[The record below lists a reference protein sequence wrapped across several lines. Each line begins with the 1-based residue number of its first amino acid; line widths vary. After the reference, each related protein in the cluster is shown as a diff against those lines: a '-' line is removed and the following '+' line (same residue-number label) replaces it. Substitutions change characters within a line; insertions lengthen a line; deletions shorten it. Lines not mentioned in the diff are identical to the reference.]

1 MKRVLFFFLVF
12 AFCALNAQTIEQKS
26 LAVTVYNQNLGVIKD
41 VRTADLKSGLNNLA
55 ITDVSQLIDPTSVH
69 IKLKGEVIEQNYQYD
84 LVGMEKILQKYID
97 KNISLYGPNNEL
109 IEGTLLS
116 SNANQIVI
124 QKKDGGLTLLPD
136 LAKYR
141 VSVDKLPEGL
151 ITKPT
156 LLWQIKTP
164 SSGKQDMEISYQT
177 AGLNWHAE
185 YVAVLNDKDTK
196 TDLKAWVSIENNSGT
211 SYKDARL
218 KLVAGNVNRVT
229 APRYMQKNV
238 DAMELSSGMG
248 NQFQE
253 KSFFEY
259 HLYDLQRPATIN
271 NNETKQIS
279 LFDAS
284 NISVLKRYLY
294 RSGSYSYSSGSQN
307 KVAVVVEFEN
317 KAQNNLGMPMPAGK
331 VRLYKSDGNASEFV
345 GEDMIEHTPKD
356 EKIKLKIGEAFD
368 VVAEETQL
376 DNRKITDRIYES
388 TFQIKLRNHKDE
400 DITVDVEKNL
410 GSNWEVK
417 DSNYE
422 YTKKD
427 ASTIT
432 YKIPVKKDGESILT
446 LKVRYNY

>member
-1 MKRVLFFFLVF
+1 MKKLICFLFVLFVS
-12 AFCALNAQTIEQKS
+12 ALNAQTIEQKS

-41 VRTADLKSGLNNLA
+41 IRTADLKSGMNNLA

-69 IKLKGEVIEQNYQYD
+69 IKLKGEVIEQNFQYD
-84 LVGMEKILQKYID
+84 LVGMEKVLQKYID

-116 SNANQIVI
+116 SNGNQVVI

-164 SSGKQDMEISYQT
+164 SSGKQDLEISYQT

-211 SYKDARL
+211 SYKDAKL
-218 KLVAGNVNRVT
+218 KLVAGNVNRIT
-229 APRYMQKNV
+229 APKYLQKSTNV
-238 DAMELSSGMG
+238 MEMSSGMG
-248 NQFQE
+248 DQFQE

-284 NISVLKRYLY
+284 NISVLKRYFY
-294 RSGSYSYSSGSQN
+294 KSGGYFNSGSSQN
-307 KVAVVVEFEN
+307 KVSVVVEFEN
-317 KAQNNLGMPMPAGK
+317 KAQNNLGMSMPAGK
-331 VRLYKSDGNASEFV
+331 VRLYKSDGGASEFV
-345 GEDMIEHTPKD
+345 GEDMIDHTPKD
-356 EKIKLKIGEAFD
+356 EKVKLKIGEAFD

-376 DNRKITDRIYES
+376 DNKKITDRIYES
-388 TFQIKLRNHKDE
+388 TYQIKLRNHKEE

-410 GSNWEVK
+410 GINWEVK
-417 DSNYE
+417 ETNYD
-422 YTKKD
+422 YDRKD
-427 ASTIT
+427 VSTIT
-432 YKIPVKKDGESILT
+432 YKIPVKKDGESVLT